1 VSIIIHHLSHVGRLF
16 DIIFSNISHLSI
28 INKSLI
34 FYLYYRTNLQFH
46 TFKQYKKSVPKFAS
60 FVDCNQ
66 KFSINYQPLPVLKEG
81 EILVKNL
88 CTSLCRSD
96 IHTYQGKRDEK
107 SPTILG
113 HEIVGVIEQLGP
125 QAPLRDVRGNELK
138 IGDKLTW
145 AIFASSPEDM
155 LSIAGIPQK
164 AKDLFKYGHEQIT
177 EHSHFHG
184 GLSDYTIL
192 RKNTPLAILN
202 NELPNEIAS
211 LINCSV
217 ATVAG
222 AIRLAGELKGKT
234 VLVYGAGMLGIIACA
249 MASKMGAINII
260 AVDQNKERLEISKKF
275 GATQTHTPKA
285 ASELKVD
292 IVLEFSGAIS
302 AMEISIHL
310 LHIGGA
316 AIWVGAVFAQPPV
329 QINAEYII
337 RNLITIKGLHNYN
350 NEDFI
355 NAVSFMEMNH
365 KDFEFEQLIKKGFV
379 FEEVEAAFEYAVNHN
394 PFRVSIDLT

>member
-1 VSIIIHHLSHVGRLF
+1 VS
-16 DIIFSNISHLSI
+16 
-28 INKSLI
+28 
-34 FYLYYRTNLQFH
+34 
-46 TFKQYKKSVPKFAS
+46 KFAS
-60 FVDCNQ
+60 FINSTQ
-66 KFSINYQPLPVLKEG
+66 KFSIKSDPLPFLKEG

-96 IHTYQGKRDEK
+96 IHTYQGKRVEK

-125 QAPLRDVRGNELK
+125 NAPVKDVRGNEIK
-138 IGDKLTW
+138 IGDKVTW
-145 AIFASSPEDM
+145 AIFASSPEDD
-155 LSIAGIPQK
+155 LSKVGIPQK
-164 AKDLFKYGHEQIT
+164 ANDLFKYGHEQIT

-184 GLSDYTIL
+184 GLSVNTVL
-192 RKNTPLAILN
+192 RKNTPIAMLN
-202 NELPNEIAS
+202 NDLPNEIAS

-249 MASKMGAINII
+249 MASKMGATNII
-260 AVDQNKERLEISKKF
+260 AIDENEQRLEISKKF
-275 GATQTHTPKA
+275 GATQTLTPNA
-285 ASELKVD
+285 ASEVKVN

-302 AMEISIHL
+302 AMESSIHL
-310 LHIGGA
+310 LHIGGV
-316 AIWVGAVFAQPPV
+316 AIWVGAVFSQPPV
-329 QINAEYII
+329 QINAEYLI

-355 NAVSFMEMNH
+355 NAVNFIELNH
-365 KDFEFEQLIKKGFV
+365 KNFDFEQLIKKGFV
-379 FEEVEAAFEYAVNHN
+379 LDQVDAAFEYAVTHN

>member
-1 VSIIIHHLSHVGRLF
+1 VS
-16 DIIFSNISHLSI
+16 
-28 INKSLI
+28 
-34 FYLYYRTNLQFH
+34 
-46 TFKQYKKSVPKFAS
+46 KFAS
-60 FVDCNQ
+60 FINSTQ
-66 KFSINYQPLPVLKEG
+66 KFSIKSDPLPSLKEG

-96 IHTYQGKRDEK
+96 IYTYQGKRVEK

-125 QAPLRDVRGNELK
+125 NSPVKDVRGNDLK
-138 IGDKLTW
+138 IGDKVTW
-145 AIFASSPEDM
+145 AIFASSPEDD
-155 LSIAGIPQK
+155 LSKAGIPQK

-177 EHSHFHG
+177 DDSHFHG
-184 GLSDYTIL
+184 GLSANTVL
-192 RKNTPLAILN
+192 RKNTPIAILN
-202 NELPNEIAS
+202 KDLPNEIAS

-222 AIRLAGELKGKT
+222 AIRLAGELKDKT

-260 AVDQNKERLEISKKF
+260 AIDENEQRLEVSKKF
-275 GATQTHTPKA
+275 GATQALTPNA
-285 ASELKVD
+285 ASEVKGD

-302 AMEISIHL
+302 AMESSIHL

-316 AIWVGAVFAQPPV
+316 AIWVGAVFAQPAV
-329 QINAEYII
+329 QINAEYLI

-355 NAVSFMEMNH
+355 NAVNFMELNH
-365 KDFEFEQLIKKGFV
+365 GNFDFEQLIKKGFV
-379 FEEVEAAFEYAVNHN
+379 LDQVDAAFEYAVTHN

>member
-1 VSIIIHHLSHVGRLF
+1 MS
-16 DIIFSNISHLSI
+16 
-28 INKSLI
+28 
-34 FYLYYRTNLQFH
+34 
-46 TFKQYKKSVPKFAS
+46 KFAS
-60 FVDCNQ
+60 FINSTQ
-66 KFSINYQPLPVLKEG
+66 KFSIKSDPLPSLKEG

-96 IHTYQGKRDEK
+96 IHTYQGKRIEK

-125 QAPLRDVRGNELK
+125 NAHVKDVRGNELK
-138 IGDKLTW
+138 IGDKVTW
-145 AIFASSPEDM
+145 AIFASSPEDD
-155 LSIAGIPQK
+155 LSKAGIPQK

-177 EHSHFHG
+177 DHSHFHG
-184 GLSDYTIL
+184 GLSANTVL
-192 RKNTPLAILN
+192 RKNTPIAMLN
-202 NELPNEIAS
+202 NDLPNEIAS

-222 AIRLAGELKGKT
+222 AIRLAGELKDKT
-234 VLVYGAGMLGIIACA
+234 VLVYGAGMLGVIACA
-249 MASKMGAINII
+249 MASKMGATNII
-260 AVDQNKERLEISKKF
+260 AIDENEQRLEVSKKF
-275 GATQTHTPKA
+275 GATQALTPNA
-285 ASELKVD
+285 ASEVKVD

-302 AMEISIHL
+302 AMESSIHL

-316 AIWVGAVFAQPPV
+316 AIWVGAVFAQPAV
-329 QINAEYII
+329 QINAEYLI

-355 NAVSFMEMNH
+355 NAVNFMELNH
-365 KDFEFEQLIKKGFV
+365 GNFDFEQLIKKGFV
-379 FEEVEAAFEYAVNHN
+379 LDQVDAAFEYAVTHN

>member
-1 VSIIIHHLSHVGRLF
+1 MS
-16 DIIFSNISHLSI
+16 
-28 INKSLI
+28 
-34 FYLYYRTNLQFH
+34 
-46 TFKQYKKSVPKFAS
+46 KFAS
-60 FVDCNQ
+60 FINSTQ
-66 KFSINYQPLPVLKEG
+66 KFSIKSDPLPSLKEG

-96 IHTYQGKRDEK
+96 IYTYQGKRVEK

-125 QAPLRDVRGNELK
+125 NSPVKDVRGNDLK
-138 IGDKLTW
+138 IGDKVTW
-145 AIFASSPEDM
+145 AIFASSPEDD
-155 LSIAGIPQK
+155 LSKAGIPQK

-177 EHSHFHG
+177 DDSHFHG
-184 GLSDYTIL
+184 GLSANTVL
-192 RKNTPLAILN
+192 RKNTPIAILN
-202 NELPNEIAS
+202 KDLPNEIAS

-222 AIRLAGELKGKT
+222 AIRLAGVLKGKT

-249 MASKMGAINII
+249 MASKMGATNII
-260 AVDQNKERLEISKKF
+260 AIDENEQRLEVSKKF
-275 GATQTHTPKA
+275 GATQALTPNA
-285 ASELKVD
+285 ASEVKGD

-302 AMEISIHL
+302 AMESSIHL

-316 AIWVGAVFAQPPV
+316 AIWVGAVFAQPAV
-329 QINAEYII
+329 QINAEYLI

-355 NAVSFMEMNH
+355 NAVNFMELNH
-365 KDFEFEQLIKKGFV
+365 GNFDFEQLIKKGFV
-379 FEEVEAAFEYAVNHN
+379 LDQVDAAFEYAVTHN